1 MIIVWLLAGIAAV
14 SVAFFIPANSPE
26 LWPSLNAAAIP
37 MVLYILA
44 LAFYTLRSPITRKA
58 RIIAWV
64 SIFLVGGATYTMWS
78 EMNSLSHY
86 QHNKLLQIHSVI
98 IRGILLARVP
108 TIQLITL
115 EAYHSQGSK
124 KKETLA
130 QVFQRLNDGAAD
142 GANIYKPESPGDSL
156 SIVVQS
162 LSENQVVL
170 LGLHAYSK
178 GRNPEFKNYS
188 GRTGLVQEKYTL
200 TEKGI
205 AHESEN

>member
-1 MIIVWLLAGIAAV
+1 MIIIWLLGGIAV
-14 SVAFFIPANSPE
+14 VTVAFFIPPNSTE
-26 LWPSLNAAAIP
+26 LWSSLNAAAVPVI
-37 MVLYILA
+37 LYVLA
-44 LAFYTLRSPITRKA
+44 LGFYTLRSPITRKA

-64 SIFLVGGATYTMWS
+64 SILLVGGATYTSWS
-78 EMNSLSHY
+78 EMNALSHY

-108 TIQLITL
+108 TIQLATL
-115 EAYHSQGSK
+115 EAYHSQVSK

-130 QVFQRLNDGAAD
+130 QVFQRLNDGVAV

-170 LGLHAYSK
+170 LGLHSYSK

-205 AHESEN
+205 THESEN

>member
-1 MIIVWLLAGIAAV
+1 MIVVWLLVGIVAV
-14 SVAFFIPANSPE
+14 SVAFFIPPNSPE
-26 LWPSLNAAAIP
+26 LWPALNAAAIP
-37 MVLYILA
+37 VIVYILA

-64 SIFLVGGATYTMWS
+64 SILLVGGASYTSWTG
-78 EMNSLSHY
+78 MNKQSHW
-86 QHNKLLQIHSVI
+86 QHDKLLQIHAVI
-98 IRGILLARVP
+98 YRGVLQARVP
-108 TIQLITL
+108 ENHLKTL
-115 EAYHSQGSK
+115 EAYHSQGSR

-130 QVFQRLNDGAAD
+130 QVFQRLNEGAAV
-142 GANIYKPESPGDSL
+142 GTNIYKPEMPNDSL

-178 GRNPEFKNYS
+178 GRNPEFKNYG
-188 GRTGLVQEKYTL
+188 GRTGMIQEKYTL

-205 AHESEN
+205 VYESEN